1 MTNVLPISGF
11 QGDVLSLRVT
21 GYISG
26 SAADLTSYGLSG
38 EARAS
43 YGGTGSAVVKL
54 SPVAVAG
61 QESDGVFDINVHP
74 TGMSNI
80 PVGLYF
86 YDVQRYTGQADV
98 RKILRGKFYVYP
110 EGTQV

>member
-1 MTNVLPISGF
+1 MSNVLSISGF
-11 QGDVLSLRVT
+11 QGDTLNLRVT

-26 SAADLTSYGLSG
+26 LGADLTSYGWSG
-38 EARAS
+38 QARAS
-43 YGGTGSAVVKL
+43 YGGTGSAIVDL

-61 QESDGVFDINVHP
+61 QESAGVLDLNIHP

-98 RKILRGKFYVYP
+98 QKVLRGKFYVYP